1 MRGSGEGEVP
11 WLHVF
16 VSSHD
21 QLQAV
26 DLPRL
31 DHRVVF
37 VERKSEPD
45 QVVLARQVGSAEDQR
60 LSVIKKEA
68 GGSLEPRRGG

>member
-37 VERKSEPD
+37 VERESEPD
-45 QVVLARQVGSAEDQR
+45 QVVLARQ
-60 LSVIKKEA
+60 
-68 GGSLEPRRGG
+68 